1 MEVNILEK
9 EGNRLRFFISGISTP
24 VANAL
29 RRIMMAEV
37 PSMAI
42 DDVVIIENSSPMKDE
57 ILALRL
63 GLIPLKTDLDS
74 YVLPEE
80 CTCQSELGC
89 NKCSVTLTLE
99 AEAKEAT
106 RTVCS
111 RELRSTNPD
120 IFPVSGDIPVLKLA
134 YGQSVRLEAYARLGQ
149 GKVHA
154 KWQPVSP
161 CAYKYASVIRIDP
174 EKCDLCGKCIE
185 ACPKHI
191 LRKDVGEVVVLEAEK
206 CDLCKECVKA
216 CPLDAIRVERLRDAF
231 LFTIE
236 STGALTPER
245 IIYEANKILKD
256 KTTEFQEQLL
266 KINRVKSSNE
276 KYKS

>member
-1 MEVNILEK
+1 MI
-9 EGNRLRFFISGISTP
+9 
-24 VANAL
+24 
-29 RRIMMAEV
+29 AEA

-42 DDVVIIENSSPMKDE
+42 DDVAIIENSSPMADE

-106 RTVCS
+106 RTVYS
-111 RELRSTNPD
+111 RELKSTNPD
-120 IFPVSGDIPVLKLA
+120 ISPVSGDIPISKLA
-134 YGQSVRLEAYARLGQ
+134 YGQSIRLEAYARLGQ

-154 KWQPVSP
+154 KWQPVSA
-161 CAYKYASVIRIDP
+161 CAHKYASVIHIDP
-174 EKCDLCGKCIE
+174 EKCDVCGKCIE

-191 LRKDVGEVVVLEAEK
+191 LRKDGGEVAVLEAEK

-216 CPLDAIRVERLRDAF
+216 CPIDAIRVERLRNAF
-231 LFTIE
+231 LFMIE

-256 KTTEFQEQLL
+256 KNTEFQEQLL
-266 KINRVKSSNE
+266 KIKSGEVK
-276 KYKS
+276 